1 VAPAVPRRY
10 RDGAL
15 EPSAGAPLLS
25 PFAKLACAA
34 ALGLAAFT
42 PASPETTQVTDT
54 KKTVAPSPR
63 KANRLAREKSP
74 YLLQHAFNPVDWY
87 PWGEEAFRAAREK
100 GRPIFLSIGYSTCH
114 WCHVMERESFE
125 NDEVA
130 AFLNENF
137 VAIKVDREERPDV
150 DAIYMSAVQAM
161 TGSGGWPLSVFLAHD
176 LKPFYG
182 GTYFPPDDRFGRPGF
197 PSLLRRLKDVWD
209 NQRDKI
215 GASGAQILDAIGR
228 EPRKGAGPP
237 LGADT
242 LARGRELLASGF
254 DPKHG
259 GFSGPPK
266 FPRAHEIS
274 FLLRQARRAPDGD
287 TLGMITTTLDAMAD
301 GGIHDQLGGGFH
313 RYSTDA
319 QWLVPHFEKMLYD
332 QALLAR
338 AYLEAHL
345 VTGRAAYAGVAR
357 DIFTYVLRDLRDPRG
372 GFHSAEDADSEGEE
386 GLFYVF
392 KPAELKALL
401 GADAAKAFGAYYG
414 VTERGNFEG
423 GASILHVAG
432 TVAQAGSAIGGD
444 GAALE
449 KILAE
454 GREKLFAARARRVR
468 PHLDDKVLTD
478 WNGMMISSLAFG
490 STVLGEPAYARAAA
504 EAADFV
510 LASLQRDGR
519 LLHRYRDGSSDIP
532 AFLDDYACFGQGL
545 LDLYE
550 ATFDPRWLRESQR
563 LAHEMIRL
571 FRDDSDGAL
580 TLVGRDGEKLIV
592 ATKEIYDGAQPS
604 GNSVAALWLMRLA
617 DLTADSGLEARARE
631 IVRAFAGDVAR
642 YPAGYPYFLM
652 ALDFAVGPTREIVVA
667 GERDAP
673 ETSAMLAEIRKRF
686 LPDAVVALHEPGAKG
701 EALEALIPFVKAQ
714 TPLDGKCAAYVCR
727 DHACERPTSDL
738 SKLRLLLDAPAAG
751 SEKRR

>member
-1 VAPAVPRRY
+1 M
-10 RDGAL
+10 
-15 EPSAGAPLLS
+15 
-25 PFAKLACAA
+25 
-34 ALGLAAFT
+34 
-42 PASPETTQVTDT
+42 TDT
-54 KKTVAPSPR
+54 KKPAPPTAR

-87 PWGEEAFRAAREK
+87 PWGEEAFRTAREK

-125 NDEVA
+125 NEEVA
-130 AFLNENF
+130 AYLNENF

-197 PSLLRRLKDVWD
+197 LSLLHRLRGVWD
-209 NQRDKI
+209 TQADKI
-215 GASGAQILDAIGR
+215 GASGAQILAALER
-228 EPRKGAGPP
+228 EPRKGAAPE
-237 LGADT
+237 LGRDT
-242 LARGRELLASGF
+242 LARGRDLLAGGF
-254 DPKHG
+254 DPQHG

-274 FLLRQARRAPDGD
+274 FLLRQLRRAPDD
-287 TLGMITTTLDAMAD
+287 TTLGMITTTLDAMAD

-319 QWLVPHFEKMLYD
+319 LWLVPHFEKMLYD
-332 QALLAR
+332 QALLSR

-357 DIFTYVLRDLRDPRG
+357 DIFTYVLRDLRDARG

-392 KPAELKALL
+392 KPAEIRALL

-414 VTERGNFEG
+414 VTDRGNFEG
-423 GASILHVAG
+423 GASILHVDR
-432 TVAQAGSAIGGD
+432 TVAQAGSAIGAD
-444 GAALE
+444 PAAVE
-449 KILAE
+449 RILAD
-454 GREKLFAARARRVR
+454 GRRKLLAARGKRVR

-478 WNGMMISSLAFG
+478 WNGMMISSLAYG
-490 STVLGEPAYARAAA
+490 STVLDDPAYARAAA

-550 ATFDPRWLRESQR
+550 ATLDPRWLAESQR
-563 LAHEMIRL
+563 LARDMIRL
-571 FRDDSDGAL
+571 FRDDADGAL

-604 GNSVAALWLMRLA
+604 GNSVAALWLLKLA
-617 DLTADSGLEARARE
+617 DLTADSDLEARARE
-631 IVRAFAGDVAR
+631 IVRAFAADVTR

-652 ALDFAVGPTREIVVA
+652 ALDFAVGPTREIVIA
-667 GERDAP
+667 GERGAP
-673 ETSAMLAEIRKRF
+673 ETKAMLAAIRKRF
-686 LPDAVVALHEPGAKG
+686 LPDAVVALHEPGAAG
-701 EALEALIPFVKAQ
+701 AALEALVPFVKAQ
-714 TPLDGKCAAYVCR
+714 APLGGKSAAYVCR
-727 DHACERPTSDL
+727 DHACERPTADL
-738 SKLRLLLDAPAAG
+738 SKLEALLDAPAPGGDAPAQKG
-751 SEKRR
+751 QKKR